1 MGAKGKALTVALTE
15 ADIIRY
21 GRQIIVP
28 EVGGV
33 GQERLLASHVVV
45 VGAGGLGS
53 PSLLYLAAAG
63 VGHITVIDGDE
74 VDETNLQRQI
84 AHTTADLGVN
94 KAESAAA
101 TMLAINPGIEVTV
114 VPERVN
120 AENIGALI
128 ADADLVLDGSDNFA
142 TRYLINDAC
151 VLAGKSL
158 VEAAILR
165 FHGQLFT
172 IVPGVGPCYRC
183 LFPAQP
189 EPGSVPSC
197 SQAGILGP
205 VAGVMGSLQAAE
217 ALKLLLGTETLTG
230 RALFVDIL
238 SMDMR
243 TMEVPRDTECPVCGD
258 NPTIKEALYEDF
270 GCSVPK
276 AEAS

>member
-1 MGAKGKALTVALTE
+1 MALTE

-28 EVGGV
+28 EVGGA
-33 GQERLLASHVVV
+33 GQEKLLASHAVVI
-45 VGAGGLGS
+45 GAGGLGS

-63 VGHITVIDGDE
+63 VGHITVIDGDV

-94 KAESAAA
+94 KAVSAAE
-101 TMLAINPGIEVTV
+101 TMLAINPGIDVTAI
-114 VPERVN
+114 PERVN
-120 AENIGALI
+120 AENIGSLI
-128 ADADLVLDGSDNFA
+128 ADADVVLDGSDNFA
-142 TRYLINDAC
+142 TRYLVNDAC
-151 VLAGKSL
+151 VLARKSL

-165 FHGQLFT
+165 FHGQLLT
-172 IVPGVGPCYRC
+172 VLPGSGPCYRC

-217 ALKLLLGTETLTG
+217 ALKLLIGADTLVG
-230 RALFVDIL
+230 RALFVDVL

-243 TMEVPRDTECPVCGD
+243 TFEMPRDPGCPVCGD
-258 NPTIKEALYEDF
+258 DPVITEALYEEL
-270 GCSVPK
+270 GCGLPG
-276 AEAS
+276 AGAS

>member
-1 MGAKGKALTVALTE
+1 MALSD
-15 ADIIRY
+15 ADILRY

-33 GQERLLASHVVV
+33 GQEKLLAAHIVA

-63 VGHITVIDGDE
+63 VGRITVVDGDA

-101 TMLAINPGIEVTV
+101 TMQAINPHIEVNV
-114 VPERVN
+114 VPERVD
-120 AENIGALI
+120 AENIGRLI
-128 ADADLVLDGSDNFA
+128 ADADVVLDGSDNFA
-142 TRYLINDAC
+142 TRYLVNDAC
-151 VLAGKSL
+151 VLAGVSL

-165 FHGQLFT
+165 FHGQLVT
-172 IVPGVGPCYRC
+172 IVPGDGPCYRC
-183 LFPAQP
+183 LFPQQP
-189 EPGSVPSC
+189 QPGSVPSC

-205 VAGVMGSLQAAE
+205 VAGVLGSLQATE
-217 ALKLLLGTETLTG
+217 ALKLIIGAETLKG
-230 RALFVDIL
+230 RALFVDCL

-243 TMEVPRDTECPVCGD
+243 TFEVPRDPACPVCGD
-258 NPTIKEALYEDF
+258 QPTITEAAYEDF
-270 GCSVPK
+270 GCGMPGTK
-276 AEAS
+276 AS

>member
-1 MGAKGKALTVALTE
+1 MTLTD
-15 ADIIRY
+15 ADIMRY

-28 EVGGV
+28 EVGGA
-33 GQERLLASHVVV
+33 GQEKLLASHVVTI
-45 VGAGGLGS
+45 GAGGLGS

-94 KAESAAA
+94 KAESAAQ

-114 VPERVN
+114 VPERID
-120 AENIGALI
+120 AENIAGLL

-142 TRYLINDAC
+142 TRYLVNDAC
-151 VLAGKSL
+151 VLAGKPL

-165 FHGQLFT
+165 FQGQLMT
-172 IVPGVGPCYRC
+172 IVPGQGPCYRC
-183 LFPAQP
+183 LFPYQP
-189 EPGSVPSC
+189 EPGTVPSC

-205 VAGVMGSLQAAE
+205 VAGVLGSLQAAE
-217 ALKLLLGTETLTG
+217 ALKLLLGAQTLAG
-230 RALFVDIL
+230 RALFVDTL

-243 TMEVPRDTECPVCGD
+243 TVEVPRDPDCPVCGEH
-258 NPTIKEALYEDF
+258 PTITEAVYEEF
-270 GCSVPK
+270 GCGLPR